1 MIVTDIK
8 GADEWV
14 SVQVRRPYDGSSNT
28 FREGDKE
35 DETDVELFIFIV
47 EYSKWK
53 HDTDS
58 A

>member
-1 MIVTDIK
+1 M
-8 GADEWV
+8 
-14 SVQVRRPYDGSSNT
+14 SVQVRRPSDGSSNT

-35 DETDVELFIFIV
+35 EETDVELFIFIV

-53 HDTDS
+53 HDTGS